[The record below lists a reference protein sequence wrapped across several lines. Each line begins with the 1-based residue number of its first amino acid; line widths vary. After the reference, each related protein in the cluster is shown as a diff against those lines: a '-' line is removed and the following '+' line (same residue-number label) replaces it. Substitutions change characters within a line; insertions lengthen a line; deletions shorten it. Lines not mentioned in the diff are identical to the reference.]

1 LLSDASPFDPACS
14 DAALGGEAADW
25 GLLEPV
31 RAGTPVEAATGDAAH
46 LRALLDTEAALA
58 RAQARIGLIPAA
70 AADAIEAGAR
80 AVYDRID
87 LADLARRARGAG
99 NPVVPLVR
107 DLTAAVRAIDPA
119 AAEHVHRGATSQD
132 IVDSA
137 AMLVA
142 ARALD
147 LTLPDLARTA
157 AALAD
162 LADRHRDTVMAGR
175 TLTQHAVPTTFGLKA
190 AGWCV
195 GVTDAYLRVRAVRAA
210 LPAQLGGAA
219 GTLAA
224 LGPNAVALLAPF
236 AAELALAEPV
246 LPWHTLRTPIVD
258 LTGALA
264 HVTGAL
270 GKFAGDVALLAQT
283 EVGEVAEPA
292 GEGRGGSSA
301 MPHKR
306 NPVLAVLIV
315 SAARQ
320 VPGYASITA
329 ASMAGA
335 EHERPA
341 GGWHAEWQPVR
352 ACLRLAGGSARTA
365 AELAAG
371 LEVFPDRMR
380 ANLELTGGRIVAERL
395 AVELA
400 AKLGRAE
407 AGRVLT
413 EASRTSALTGRHL
426 RDVLGELDEAAFDP
440 AAYIGSTPALIDRAL
455 AHHRTVFQEKD
466 Q

>member
-1 LLSDASPFDPACS
+1 MLFDADSA
-14 DAALGGEAADW
+14 DAVDA

-31 RAGTPVEAATGDAAH
+31 RAGTAVEAVTSDAAH
-46 LRALLDTEAALA
+46 LRALLDVEVALA

-70 AADAIEAGAR
+70 SATAIEAGSRAR
-80 AVYDRID
+80 FDV
-87 LADLARRARGAG
+87 LDLARRARGAG

-107 DLTAAVRAIDPA
+107 ELTAAVRALDPA
-119 AAEHVHRGATSQD
+119 AAEHVHLGATSQD
-132 IVDSA
+132 VVDSA

-147 LTLPDLARTA
+147 ATLPDLARTA

-162 LADRHRDTVMAGR
+162 LAERHRSTVMAGR

-195 GVTDAYLRVRAVRAA
+195 LVTDAYARTRTVRAA

-224 LGPNAVALLAPF
+224 LGEHAIALLAPF

-246 LPWHTLRTPIVD
+246 LPWHTLRTPILD
-258 LTGALA
+258 LAGACA
-264 HVTGAL
+264 QVTGAL
-270 GKFAGDVALLAQT
+270 GKFAGDVALLGQT

-292 GEGRGGSSA
+292 GAGRGGSSA

-306 NPVLAVLIV
+306 NPVLSVLIV

-320 VPGYASITA
+320 LPGYVSTLA

-341 GGWHAEWQPVR
+341 GAWHAEWQPLR
-352 ACLRLAGGSARTA
+352 AALRLAGGAAETA
-365 AELAAG
+365 AELAEG
-371 LEVFPDRMR
+371 LEVLPDRMR
-380 ANLELTGGRIVAERL
+380 ANLELTGGRIVSERL
-395 AVELA
+395 AGELTAELGKEA
-400 AKLGRAE
+400 ARSL
-407 AGRVLT
+407 LT
-413 EASRTSALTGRHL
+413 DASRTSARTGRPL
-426 RDVLGELDEAAFDP
+426 RDVLGRLDEAVFDP
-440 AAYIGSTPALIDRAL
+440 AAYIGSAPALIDRAL

>member
-1 LLSDASPFDPACS
+1 MVDA
-14 DAALGGEAADW
+14 

-31 RAGTPVEAATGDAAH
+31 RAGTAVEAITGDAAH
-46 LRALLDTEAALA
+46 LRALLDVEAALA

-70 AADAIEAGAR
+70 AATAIEAGTR
-80 AVYDRID
+80 TGFD
-87 LADLARRARGAG
+87 LLDLARRARGAG
-99 NPVVPLVR
+99 NPVVPLVQ

-147 LTLPDLARTA
+147 ATLPDLARTA

-162 LADRHRDTVMAGR
+162 LAERHRATVMAGR

-190 AGWCV
+190 AEWCV
-195 GVTDAYLRVRAVRAA
+195 AVTDAHVRVRAVRAA

-224 LGPNAVALLAPF
+224 FGPHGIALLAPF
-236 AAELALAEPV
+236 AAELGLAEPV
-246 LPWHTLRTPIVD
+246 VPWHTLRGPILD
-258 LTGALA
+258 LGGALA
-264 HVTGAL
+264 HLTGAL
-270 GKFAGDVALLAQT
+270 GKFAGDVALLGQT
-283 EVGEVAEPA
+283 EVGEVDEPA

-306 NPVLAVLIV
+306 NPVLSVLIV

-320 VPGYASITA
+320 VPAYASILA

-341 GGWHAEWQPVR
+341 GAWHAEWQPLR
-352 ACLRLAGGSARTA
+352 ACLRLAGGSAATA
-365 AELAAG
+365 AELAEG
-371 LEVFPDRMR
+371 LVVHPERMR
-380 ANLELTGGRIVAERL
+380 ANLDLTLGRIVSERL
-395 AVELA
+395 SAELA
-400 AKLGRAE
+400 GELGRTE
-407 AGRVLT
+407 AKRLLA
-413 EASRTSALTGRHL
+413 EASRTSARTGRHL
-426 RDVLGELDEAAFDP
+426 RDVLGELDEAVFDP
-440 AAYIGSTPALIDRAL
+440 AAYIGSAPALIDRAL

>member
-1 LLSDASPFDPACS
+1 MLFDAEFDAPSSDA
-14 DAALGGEAADW
+14 

-31 RAGTPVEAATGDAAH
+31 RAGTAVEAVTSDAAH
-46 LRALLDTEAALA
+46 LRALLDVEVALA
-58 RAQARIGLIPAA
+58 RAQARIGLIPAGSVA
-70 AADAIEAGAR
+70 AIEAGSR
-80 AVYDRID
+80 AGFDPV
-87 LADLARRARGAG
+87 DLARRARGAG
-99 NPVVPLVR
+99 NPVVPLVH

-119 AAEHVHRGATSQD
+119 AAEHVHLGATSQD

-142 ARALD
+142 ARALEA
-147 LTLPDLARTA
+147 TLPDLARTA

-162 LADRHRDTVMAGR
+162 LAERHRDTVLAGR
-175 TLTQHAVPTTFGLKA
+175 TLGRHAVPTTFGLKA

-195 GVTDAYLRVRAVRAA
+195 LATDAYTRTRAVRAA

-224 LGPNAVALLAPF
+224 FGGHGIALLAPF

-246 LPWHTLRTPIVD
+246 LPWHTLRTPILD
-258 LTGALA
+258 LAGALA
-264 HVTGAL
+264 QVTGAL
-270 GKFAGDVALLAQT
+270 GKFAGDVVLLGQT
-283 EVGEVAEPA
+283 EVDEVAEPA
-292 GEGRGGSSA
+292 GAGRGGSSA

-306 NPVLAVLIV
+306 NPVLSVLIV

-320 VPGYASITA
+320 LPGYVSTLI

-341 GGWHAEWQPVR
+341 GAWHAEWQPLR
-352 ACLRLAGGSARTA
+352 AALRLAGGAAETA
-365 AELAAG
+365 AELAEG

-380 ANLELTGGRIVAERL
+380 ADLELTRGQIVSERL

-400 AKLGRAE
+400 AELGKEE
-407 AGRVLT
+407 ARRLLT
-413 EASRTSALTGRHL
+413 DASRTSARTGRHL
-426 RDVLGELDEAAFDP
+426 RDLLGPLDEAVFDP
-440 AAYIGSTPALIDRAL
+440 AAYLGSAPALIDRAL